1 MTTITLWHGGR
12 YLESQYK
19 EVISSKKGRWEHG
32 PGLYLTTHYDTAY
45 QYSKGGGKT
54 YMVEIELG
62 NNIKDILLNIEVVN
76 EFVSKYVIG
85 SKKKELLNDLYEN
98 MHRMNS
104 MPFINAEHVL
114 NLIFNLDAIT
124 STKTKELANFLV
136 ENGVDYGTVNRFKG
150 RDESVLVVYNREKIK
165 KVQAISAKDVILDQ
179 WELPFISQDITQQSK
194 KLKFS

>member
-19 EVISSKKGRWEHG
+19 EILSSKKGRWEHG

-54 YMVEIELG
+54 YMVEVELG
-62 NNIKDILLNIEVVN
+62 NDIKDVLLNIDIVN
-76 EFVSKYVIG
+76 EFVSRYVIN
-85 SKKKELLNDLYEN
+85 SKKKNLLNDLYEN

-104 MPFINAEHVL
+104 MPHIKADHVL

-124 STKTKELANFLV
+124 ATKTKELAHFLV

-150 RDESVLVVYNREKIK
+150 RDENVFVVYNRDKIK
-165 KVQAISAKDVILDQ
+165 KVKSISATDVSLDQ
-179 WELPFISQDITQQSK
+179 WELPFIVQENK
-194 KLKFS
+194 KPQFKI